1 MGGGASTP
9 FDQVDAAMLE
19 EHVRQLGPLFAEYAD
34 AIRDNGV
41 DGATVRE
48 YFAQGEEGVTALL
61 ADLEV
66 ADRLRRKQLT
76 GMRKNVVA
84 MGGGPASRGGED
96 GDDGDDGDDD
106 EAADEPPSPCREPTV
121 TASGRAI
128 GVTAAVV
135 AAKAAESAGAAQ
147 EAAARPTDLLF
158 GDGEPVKE
166 PWVGGQDT
174 GRATVRFIA
183 RGNFGASQA
192 LRIRRPPSYARFN
205 NFGGG
210 GEIISPCPRA
220 VVCITTFVLLPPSVP
235 CLPHPH

>member
-19 EHVRQLGPLFAEYAD
+19 EHVRQVGPLFAEYAD
-34 AIRDNGV
+34 AIRDKGV

-48 YFAQGEEGVTALL
+48 HFAQGDEGVTALL
-61 ADLEV
+61 DNLKV
-66 ADRLRRKQLT
+66 VNQLHRKKLT
-76 GMRKNVVA
+76 GMLKNVVA
-84 MGGGPASRGGED
+84 MGGGPASRGGE
-96 GDDGDDGDDD
+96 GGDDGDDD
-106 EAADEPPSPCREPTV
+106 EAADEPPSPCRKPTV
-121 TASGRAI
+121 TVSGRAI
-128 GVTAAVV
+128 GVPAAVV

-158 GDGEPVKE
+158 GDEEPVKE

-192 LRIRRPPSYARFN
+192 LPIRRPPSYARFN